1 MHLKKYLCVRVHEIH
16 DDQNSRKQL
25 NILCFTQVE
34 YNGLTSNITLEGKT
48 SNDGKQKGGRR
59 VDVGLDLIEYDTD
72 GAIQLVCRLCILR
85 RKSITPYTQK
95 LDIFFSPLQ

>member
-1 MHLKKYLCVRVHEIH
+1 MHEIH
-16 DDQNSRKQL
+16 DDQNCRNQL
-25 NILCFTQVE
+25 NRLCFTQVE
-34 YNGLTSNITLEGKT
+34 YNGLTSNLTLEGKT

-85 RKSITPYTQK
+85 RKSITLY
-95 LDIFFSPLQ
+95 IYI